1 MIPDPKKTKNKK
13 RKPISKKISD
23 IAKTLERDFPG
34 FKATHKKGTK
44 SEFSM
49 FKGGK
54 SFSVSREAATP
65 KVRKYATGKDIAKAI
80 NNKKK
85 K

>member
-1 MIPDPKKTKNKK
+1 MPDNKKKNKK
-13 RKPISKKISD
+13 RKLISKKISD

-54 SFSVSREAATP
+54 SFSVSRKAATP

-80 NNKKK
+80 NKKK
-85 K
+85 KK